1 MCHLRH
7 FADHIYAYQGRRAE
21 AGGERATVEKSSRKA
36 FVSFTRSETTWTG
49 RPNKPKSNGGNQ
61 KATAQIGSVPF

>member
-1 MCHLRH
+1 MCHLCH
-7 FADHIYAYQGRRAE
+7 FAEPR
-21 AGGERATVEKSSRKA
+21 AGGRKGNGRKA

-61 KATAQIGSVPF
+61 KATAQIDRICSILTFSER